1 MEQPRAAAYSD
12 MVAIHAVRQ
21 NALKESLMLRKT
33 NPTLILL
40 AALLFAGG
48 PVIAQDIPPPAKAA
62 GKKFSAG
69 IEFNDNASA
78 EETGLPVYPGSRR
91 ERDDVRHA
99 DSVNLGLWGGDFGV
113 KLVVV
118 KMESSDSPERVA
130 AFYQDELARFGP
142 VVDCSRGAPPPV
154 PRDKRSG
161 TRALGCDKDRGE
173 KNGRLFKA
181 GTRRNQHIVSI
192 QPRDSGSAYQLIHV
206 EVRGLD

>member
-1 MEQPRAAAYSD
+1 
-12 MVAIHAVRQ
+12 
-21 NALKESLMLRKT
+21 MLRKT
-33 NPTLILL
+33 KPTLMLL
-40 AALLFAGG
+40 AALIFAGG
-48 PVIAQDIPPPAKAA
+48 PVIAQDIPPAKAA

-118 KMESSDSPERVA
+118 KMESGDSPERVA
-130 AFYQDELARFGP
+130 AFYQGELARFGP
-142 VVDCSRGAPPPV
+142 VVDCSRGTPPA

-173 KNGRLFKA
+173 KNGQLFKA
-181 GTRRNQHIVSI
+181 GTRRNQHMVSI
-192 QPRDSGSAYQLIHV
+192 QPRASGSAYQLIHV

>member
-1 MEQPRAAAYSD
+1 
-12 MVAIHAVRQ
+12 
-21 NALKESLMLRKT
+21 MLRKT
-33 NPTLILL
+33 NPTLMLL
-40 AALLFAGG
+40 AALIFAGG
-48 PVIAQDIPPPAKAA
+48 PVVAQDVPPPATAT

-130 AFYQDELARFGP
+130 AFYQIELARFGA
-142 VVDCSRGAPPPV
+142 VVDCSRGVPPAPRERRGG
-154 PRDKRSG
+154 PRV
-161 TRALGCDKDRGE
+161 LGCDKDRGE
-173 KNGRLFKA
+173 KNGQLFKA
-181 GTRRNQHIVSI
+181 GTRRNQHMVSI
-192 QPRDSGSAYQLIHV
+192 QPRASGSAYQLIHV